1 MLTYEY
7 VSNKILV
14 AYRDSYRLINKDLLI
29 AFCIATIVHLSF
41 LFVFRIKEFNF
52 FLKYQPTIEFK
63 VESDLTG
70 ALSIDTAQTCL
81 DRSIVNGPC
90 LKESFSIP
98 QMTLTKTFDQELLF
112 LRDQIIEPFF
122 ENHFTK
128 RAKLP
133 LELVLSHQLF
143 GREIANKALLPTNDI
158 NEEGTVI
165 FRVQV
170 DDTTGRVFWS
180 ELVHSSGSREL
191 DKRAIE
197 LLSQLEFV
205 AHGNFMSLGEI
216 EFHFHPQE
224 DEHV

>member
-1 MLTYEY
+1 M
-7 VSNKILV
+7 
-14 AYRDSYRLINKDLLI
+14 
-29 AFCIATIVHLSF
+29 
-41 LFVFRIKEFNF
+41 
-52 FLKYQPTIEFK
+52 IEFK

-70 ALSIDTAQTCL
+70 ALSIDTIKTCL
-81 DRSIVNGPC
+81 DRSVVSGPD
-90 LKESFSIP
+90 LKENFSIP
-98 QMTLTKTFDQELLF
+98 QMALTKTFDQELLF

-122 ENHFTK
+122 ENPFTK

-133 LELVLSHQLF
+133 LEVVLSHQLS
-143 GREIANKALLPTNDI
+143 GREITNKTLLPTNDI
-158 NEEGTVI
+158 NEKGIAI

-170 DDTTGRVFWS
+170 DDRSGRVFWA
-180 ELVHSSGSREL
+180 ELVHSSGCREL